1 MKLYEFG
8 KKSTPDLMVMMI
20 FKQKNKK
27 NNMKKLI
34 AILMLAVTVTA
45 CSNNQTTTT
54 ETMGE
59 PVDSTLS
66 QDTVGGG
73 SVDTTAAV
81 AQ

>member
-1 MKLYEFG
+1 
-8 KKSTPDLMVMMI
+8 
-20 FKQKNKK
+20 
-27 NNMKKLI
+27 MKKLI
-34 AILMLAVTVTA
+34 TILMLAVTVTA

-73 SVDTTAAV
+73 SVDTTTAV

>member
-1 MKLYEFG
+1 
-8 KKSTPDLMVMMI
+8 
-20 FKQKNKK
+20 
-27 NNMKKLI
+27 MKKLI

-45 CSNNQTTTT
+45 CSWPTTTT

-73 SVDTTAAV
+73 SVDTTTAV

>member
-1 MKLYEFG
+1 
-8 KKSTPDLMVMMI
+8 MVMMI
-20 FKQKNKK
+20 FKQKTKK

-45 CSNNQTTTT
+45 CSWPTTTT

-73 SVDTTAAV
+73 SVDTTAV

>member
-1 MKLYEFG
+1 
-8 KKSTPDLMVMMI
+8 
-20 FKQKNKK
+20 
-27 NNMKKLI
+27 MKKLI

-81 AQ
+81 ALSSPITQVLLKFPV